1 MGLGPALPV
10 GIVLA
15 VLSFGMFT
23 VGTTSLVVLGLAG
36 PMLRDLGAA
45 PGLAGGLLATFAFTF
60 AFSAPMMQSLLGGRV
75 PPRGMIVAG
84 LILLAAGSFW
94 GALAG
99 SVAEL
104 FASRVVAALGG
115 ALIGPSSS
123 ATASLIVPPERR
135 GRALAAV
142 FGGFTLA
149 SVLGVPLAT
158 WMGQLLGWRGAIAGI
173 GALGLVA
180 AVAAF
185 LILPRRPPP
194 APVSLRALAR
204 LLADPPL
211 AAGYGVTILNL
222 TAQFSIF
229 GLMGLLLVDH
239 FGLAQSALPAAL
251 LGFGIGGVAGNA
263 VAGIM
268 TDRLGAKTTV
278 IVSFAGLLAMAAAL
292 CLPLGPLAAAL
303 VVALGA
309 GFGTMFAAPQQ
320 SHISSL
326 GPEAA
331 RGTILALNSSAGYV
345 GLALGSA
352 LAAAVVDRIGYGA
365 LGPASLAAG
374 LPAILLFL
382 WSIRRKSR

>member
-1 MGLGPALPV
+1 MGVAPLPV
-10 GIVLA
+10 GVTLA

-36 PMLRDLGAA
+36 PMLREFGAA

-60 AFSAPMMQSLLGGRV
+60 AFSAPVMQSLLGSRL
-75 PPRGMIVAG
+75 PPRAMIVGG
-84 LILLAAGSFW
+84 LLLLAAGSFW
-94 GALAG
+94 GSMAA
-99 SVAEL
+99 SVGEL
-104 FASRVVAALGG
+104 FASRVLAALGG

-123 ATASLIVPPERR
+123 ATASLIVEPERR

-149 SVLGVPLAT
+149 SVIGVPLAT
-158 WMGQLLGWRGAIAGI
+158 WMGQLLGWREAIAGI
-173 GALGLVA
+173 GALGLFTA
-180 AVAAF
+180 FAAF
-185 LILPRRPPP
+185 LTLPRRPPP
-194 APVSLRALAR
+194 APVSLRALGG
-204 LLADPPL
+204 LLAHPKL

-239 FGLAQSALPAAL
+239 FGLAQGALPTAL
-251 LGFGIGGVAGNA
+251 LAFGVSGVAGNA
-263 VAGIM
+263 AAGVM
-268 TDRLGAKTTV
+268 TDRLGSRTT
-278 IVSFAGLLAMAAAL
+278 ILVSFAGLTGMAAL
-292 CLPLGPLAAAL
+292 LSLPLGPLAAAA
-303 VVALGA
+303 VVATGA

-320 SHISSL
+320 AHLSSQ

-352 LAAAVVDRIGYGA
+352 LAAGVAEHIGYGA

-382 WSIRRKSR
+382 WSVRRNSR